1 LRDLTYRSPYYSGSF
16 YPKEK
21 SDLNKLLDFCFIESE
36 FGPQQIPKINKNKNN
51 NNNNNNKIYGLIVP
65 HGAYIFSGAISANA
79 FFEINGQMID
89 TFILI
94 GPDHKGIGKRI
105 SIMSEGYWQTP
116 LGDVL
121 INKKITKELKTHN
134 NIIIEDELVHQFEHS
149 LEIQIPF
156 LQYSRLNSFNIVPIL
171 LKDQNIETSL
181 ILGNSLAKSIS
192 KNAIIIASS
201 DFTHYELN
209 SNAYEKDFRLIK
221 SIEKL
226 DIELFYQTIRDL
238 NISICGYG
246 AIASLM
252 RAVHLLGSKKGI
264 LLKYATSGDI
274 TLDNKNTVVA
284 YAAIAFI

>member
-1 LRDLTYRSPYYSGSF
+1 MRGLIQRSPFYSGSF
-16 YPKEK
+16 YPKDK
-21 SDLNKLLDFCFIESE
+21 SDLNKILDFCFIESK
-36 FGPQQIPKINKNKNN
+36 FGPQQIPKINKNDNN
-51 NNNNNNKIYGLIVP
+51 KHKIYGLIVP

-79 FFEINGQMID
+79 YFEINGQNID

-94 GPDHKGIGKRI
+94 GSDHNGIGKRI

-121 INKKITKELKTHN
+121 INKEIPNELKTHN
-134 NIIIEDELVHQFEHS
+134 NIIIEDKLVHQFEHS

-156 LQYSRLNSFNIVPIL
+156 LQYSRLNSFTIVPIL
-171 LKDQNIETSL
+171 LKDQDIETSL

-192 KNAIIIASS
+192 RKNAIIIASS
-201 DFTHYELN
+201 DLTHYELN
-209 SNAYEKDFRLIK
+209 LNAYEKDFRLIK

-252 RAVHLLGSKKGI
+252 RAVHLLGSKTGV

-274 TLDNKNTVVA
+274 ILDNKNTVVA
-284 YAAIAFI
+284 YAAIAFV

>member
-1 LRDLTYRSPYYSGSF
+1 MRDLIQRSPSYSGSF
-16 YPKEK
+16 YPKDK

-36 FGPQQIPKINKNKNN
+36 FGPQQNPKINKNN
-51 NNNNNNKIYGLIVP
+51 NNNKHKIYGLIVP

-79 FFEINGQMID
+79 YFEINGQNID

-121 INKKITKELKTHN
+121 INKEITKELKTHN
-134 NIIIEDELVHQFEHS
+134 NIIIEDKLVHQFEHS

-156 LQYSRLNSFNIVPIL
+156 LQYSRLNSFTIVPML
-171 LKDQNIETSL
+171 LKDQDIETSL

-192 KNAIIIASS
+192 RKNAIIIASS
-201 DFTHYELN
+201 DLTHYELN
-209 SNAYEKDFRLIK
+209 LNAYEKDFRLIK

-252 RAVHLLGSKKGI
+252 RAVQILGSKKGE
-264 LLKYATSGDI
+264 LLRYATSGDV
-274 TLDNKNTVVA
+274 TSDNKNTVVG
-284 YAAIAFI
+284 YASIAFI